1 MHIRLIC
8 PRDFSATASVA
19 VSSFSDEE
27 TLSWVH
33 CYKDQYP
40 EAFHQFFLRK
50 LRSRFW
56 AVGCYIYVAVL
67 DKGDRDYQYEEQAVG
82 YAVWERQG
90 ESDMAR
96 RWRQPSLRR
105 RKASSNCHAVLRH
118 NTDSNNLVATVLESA
133 LLRLEEDYY
142 ALIHADKSMD
152 YDRLR
157 QYVKIEQF
165 DNIPEIWR
173 IRGLC
178 VDPAFQGRGIAGKLL
193 DWGQEQASREACPI
207 GLMSSQ
213 MAEAVYL
220 KKGFREYGRV
230 LIGGLI
236 DAPAMI
242 WEPKGLEGKWGVKK
256 TAEVAKEPGT

>member
-1 MHIRLIC
+1 MHIRLIH
-8 PRDFSATASVA
+8 PQDFSATASVA
-19 VSSFSDEE
+19 VSSFWGEE

-33 CYKDQYP
+33 RYKAEYP
-40 EAFHQFFLRK
+40 EDFRQFFLRK
-50 LRSRFW
+50 LKLRYW
-56 AVGCYIYVAVL
+56 AIGCYIHVAVL
-67 DKGDRDYQYEEQAVG
+67 NKGDKNYLYEGQVVG

-96 RWRQPSLRR
+96 KWRQPSLRR
-105 RKASSNCHAVLRH
+105 RKASCTYKATVRQITSPI
-118 NTDSNNLVATVLESA
+118 NLLAAVLESA
-133 LLRLEEDYY
+133 LLQLEENYY
-142 ALIHADKSMD
+142 ALTCADKSID

-165 DNIPEIWR
+165 DNILEIWR
-173 IRGLC
+173 LRGLC

-213 MAEAVYL
+213 MAEAVYF
-220 KKGFREYGRV
+220 KKGFREYCRV

-236 DAPAMI
+236 DVAVMI
-242 WEPKGLEGKWGVKK
+242 WEPKGLEGKWGI
-256 TAEVAKEPGT
+256 EGTTET